1 MVKLITPYQVETQDG
16 ETWTRHTDTL
26 EMETARGAV
35 TTVYG
40 QEASQL
46 WADLLAE
53 ACSQAG
59 LREDAS
65 IFEIRTYLES

>member
-16 ETWTRHTDTL
+16 ETWTRYTDTL
-26 EMETARGAV
+26 VMETARGAV
-35 TTVYG
+35 ATVYG

-46 WADLLAE
+46 WSDLLAE

-65 IFEIRTYLES
+65 IFEIRAYLES